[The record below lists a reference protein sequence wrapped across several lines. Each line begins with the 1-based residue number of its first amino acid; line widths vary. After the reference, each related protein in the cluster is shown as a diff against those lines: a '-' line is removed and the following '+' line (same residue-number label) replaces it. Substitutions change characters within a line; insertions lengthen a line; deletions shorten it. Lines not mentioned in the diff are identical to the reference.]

1 MIEFNQLKHLVAIAK
16 NKTISKAAEEL
27 LISQPGLTKSMQRL
41 EEDLGLSLFN
51 RKKNKIELN
60 DNGLLAVEFAKKLL
74 DGREEMIKELTK
86 HNQNYL
92 SFASCAPA
100 PLWGIEYTFQT
111 NTNSQFESYLIQD
124 EQTLINGLENGDY
137 SLIVLT
143 HPLDN
148 KNYICQEFLN
158 ESLYLSVPPAHPLA
172 PFKEISFSDLDGQSV
187 LLLSHIGF
195 WNEVCKQMIPKS
207 HLLFQDDPFV
217 FNELT
222 KMSALP
228 IFKSNITIQ
237 RDSEEDNRI
246 LIPITDKEAHVNYY
260 AIYPKD
266 KKQFYQPLLKQIKDL
281 DWKKTKDLPKVFNN
295 Q

>member
-27 LISQPGLTKSMQRL
+27 LISQPGLTRSMQRL

-51 RKKNKIELN
+51 RKRNKIELN

-111 NTNSQFESYLIQD
+111 NTNSQFESFLIQD

-187 LLLSHIGF
+187 LLLP
-195 WNEVCKQMIPKS
+195 N
-207 HLLFQDDPFV
+207 
-217 FNELT
+217 
-222 KMSALP
+222 
-228 IFKSNITIQ
+228 FKSNITIQ
-237 RDSEEDNRI
+237 RDNEEDNRI

>member
-111 NTNSQFESYLIQD
+111 NTNSQFESFLIQD

-228 IFKSNITIQ
+228 NFKSNITIQ
-237 RDSEEDNRI
+237 RDNEEDNRI
-246 LIPITDKEAHVNYY
+246 LICCAEVH
-260 AIYPKD
+260 
-266 KKQFYQPLLKQIKDL
+266 
-281 DWKKTKDLPKVFNN
+281 KV
-295 Q
+295 QAV

>member
-1 MIEFNQLKHLVAIAK
+1 MIEFNQLEHLVAIAK

-111 NTNSQFESYLIQD
+111 NTNSPFESYLIQD
-124 EQTLINGLENGDY
+124 EQTLIDGLENGDY

-143 HPLDN
+143 
-148 KNYICQEFLN
+148 
-158 ESLYLSVPPAHPLA
+158 HPLA

-228 IFKSNITIQ
+228 NFKSNITIQ
-237 RDSEEDNRI
+237 RDNEKDNRI

>member
-1 MIEFNQLKHLVAIAK
+1 MERRRCD
-16 NKTISKAAEEL
+16 EL
-27 LISQPGLTKSMQRL
+27 
-41 EEDLGLSLFN
+41 
-51 RKKNKIELN
+51 
-60 DNGLLAVEFAKKLL
+60 
-74 DGREEMIKELTK
+74 RE
-86 HNQNYL
+86 NYL

-195 WNEVCKQMIPKS
+195 WNEVCKQMIPES

-228 IFKSNITIQ
+228 NFKSDITMQ

-246 LIPITDKEAHVNYY
+246 LIPITDQEAHASYY

>member
-1 MIEFNQLKHLVAIAK
+1 
-16 NKTISKAAEEL
+16 
-27 LISQPGLTKSMQRL
+27 
-41 EEDLGLSLFN
+41 
-51 RKKNKIELN
+51 
-60 DNGLLAVEFAKKLL
+60 
-74 DGREEMIKELTK
+74 MIKELTK

-124 EQTLINGLENGDY
+124 EQTLIDGLENGDY

-143 HPLDN
+143 HPLNN

-187 LLLSHIGF
+187 LLLSRIGF

-228 IFKSNITIQ
+228 NFKSNITIQ
-237 RDSEEDNRI
+237 RDNEEDNRI

>member
-143 HPLDN
+143 HPL
-148 KNYICQEFLN
+148 
-158 ESLYLSVPPAHPLA
+158 A

-228 IFKSNITIQ
+228 NFKSNITIQ